1 MIDNPILNSPYHEPK
16 LYYKTNLEGELDY
29 EEKVK
34 GRRIFVPFMGGIP
47 KKRGIQE
54 EIFTFEEITKE
65 YENDTVNILR
75 REIKAWR
82 ELDYPNTTGIT
93 RDLLQ
98 FWFQN
103 PERIAVKKLF
113 FAQQEAIETA
123 IWINEVAEK
132 SNAGTSILSNI
143 KKANQNVSVEPS
155 EQLPRI
161 AFKMA
166 TGTGKTVVMA
176 ALILYHFLNR
186 QTYRQDT
193 RFADYFLAITPGITI
208 KDRLAVLKVD
218 VSHSQK
224 NERNDYYAIRDL
236 VPLKYQKQLPE
247 LNTKLVITNYHS
259 FEPRNLQGNK
269 KSPLD
274 GKITGKDENGKNN
287 IQNPKESISGV
298 IKRVL
303 KGFKIGKRLLVLN
316 DEAHHCYLPKSKTKT
331 KDTEG
336 DENAKAAIWFTGIAE
351 LGKKFKLTV
360 VYDLSATPY
369 YLQGSGYTPYTL
381 FDWVVSDFGLTEA
394 IESGLVKIPFLPHS
408 DDSQELTVPILSNLY
423 EHVKGDLSK
432 MGERAKKRKAKEK
445 GEELKEEATYLP
457 ALLKTALDQFYSHY
471 KEYADNLR
479 TKQEEKVNLFSR
491 PPVFIAVCNN
501 TAISKEVYKFLAGY
515 EVVET
520 DKKGNQTLQITQ
532 GKYELFSNYDQ
543 LGMLKKKIPTI
554 LIDSEALDNAGQI
567 NDDFKKSFSK
577 EIEEF
582 KNEYA
587 QIYGKATAEKIT
599 DGDILR
605 EVVNTV
611 GQQGKLGA
619 HIRCVVSVSMLTEG
633 WDANTVTHIMGLR
646 AFGSQLLCEQVAGR
660 ALRRMNYHLQDY
672 DKDGNITTDK
682 RKSVIQK
689 FPPEYAH
696 IIGVPFKLFKKG
708 TGATNVDIPDFTQ
721 IKAIKER
728 KKYEIKF
735 PNIDGY
741 RIEYQG
747 DDITFDFSEIED
759 FELDGSKRP
768 TQTITK
774 NAVSDATEVLQIT
787 DVLEQRTQTI
797 IYSITKKLI
806 QFHFSDE
813 ERKPDFQKFNALK
826 EVVNY
831 WYHHKI
837 KLIHYTNPEHKKL
850 IDYEDEKT
858 VTDHIQKGIN
868 RHQNTIENIKP
879 VFNVN
884 REGSTSH
891 VHGMT
896 TKEVFATQKSHV
908 NYVVMDSGWEGIAA
922 KALEELSE
930 VESYVKNN
938 FLYFSIPYVQ
948 EGKEKRYYPDFI
960 ARIKTK
966 KGKHVNL
973 IIEITGFNKDK
984 VEKRH
989 FVENRWLPA
998 INSVVEKNNELPWYF
1013 VEIADDIR
1021 NVKNELVEKFKQIDL
1036 K

>member
-1 MIDNPILNSPYHEPK
+1 MTDNPILNSPYHQPK
-16 LYYKTNLEGELDY
+16 LHYNTNLEGELDY
-29 EEKVK
+29 EDRVK
-34 GRRIFVPFMGGIP
+34 GRRIFVPFIGGIP
-47 KKRGIQE
+47 KKQGSQKE
-54 EIFTFEEITKE
+54 MFSFEELTQE
-65 YENDTVNILR
+65 YKNHIVNILR
-75 REIKAWR
+75 TEIQAWR
-82 ELDYPNTTGIT
+82 VENYPNTTGVT

-98 FWFQN
+98 FWFEN
-103 PERIAVKKLF
+103 PERVAIKKLF

-123 IWINEVAEK
+123 IWLNEVAHK
-132 SNAGTSILSNI
+132 SDVGNHILSQL
-143 KKANQNVSVEPS
+143 KKSQQKVSTES
-155 EQLPRI
+155 YQQLPRI

-208 KDRLAVLKVD
+208 KDRLGVLYVD
-218 VSHSQK
+218 ISTSK
-224 NERNDYYAIRDL
+224 KTERNDYYSVRDL
-236 VPLKYQKQLPE
+236 VPLKFQSQLPQ
-247 LNTKLVITNYHS
+247 LNQKLVITNYHS

-274 GKITGKDENGKNN
+274 GKIIGKDENGKE
-287 IQNPKESISGV
+287 IRQIAKEGINHI
-298 IKRVL
+298 IKRIL
-303 KGFKIGKRLLVLN
+303 GDFKVGKRLLVLN

-336 DENAKAAIWFTGIAE
+336 DENAKAAIWFTGITE
-351 LGKKFKLTV
+351 LGKKFKLTS

-394 IESGLVKIPFLPHS
+394 IESGLVKIPYLPQS
-408 DDSQELTVPILSNLY
+408 DDSQELTVPVLANLY

-445 GEELKEEATYLP
+445 GEKHKEEATNLP
-457 ALLKTALDQFYSHY
+457 SLLKTALDKFYSHY

-479 TKQEEKVNLFSR
+479 TKKEEKVNLFSR

-515 EVVET
+515 ELIQT
-520 DKKGNQTLQITQ
+520 DKDGNETAEITQ
-532 GKYELFSNYDQ
+532 GRYDLFSNYDEI
-543 LGMLKKKIPTI
+543 GRLKKKAPTI

-582 KNEYA
+582 KREYA
-587 QIYGKATAEKIT
+587 QLYGDETAKRLT

-611 GQQGKLGA
+611 GQAGKLGA

-660 ALRRMNYHLQDY
+660 ALRRMNYYLQDY
-672 DKDGNITTDK
+672 DKDGNPTTDK

-696 IIGVPFKLFKKG
+696 IIGVPFQLFKKG
-708 TGATNVDIPDFTQ
+708 TGATVVEVPDYTQ
-721 IKAIKER
+721 IKALKER
-728 KKYEIKF
+728 KNYEITF

-741 RIEYQG
+741 RIDYQG
-747 DDITFDFSEIED
+747 DDITFDFSEIEN
-759 FELDGSKRP
+759 FELDGSKNP
-768 TQTITK
+768 TQTTMQT
-774 NAVSDATEVLQIT
+774 AVSDRIET
-787 DVLEQRTQTI
+787 LEIKDILERRTQSI
-797 IYSITKKLI
+797 IYSLTKKLI
-806 QFHFSDE
+806 EFHFSDE
-813 ERKPDFQKFNALK
+813 EKKPDFKKFNDLK
-826 EVVNY
+826 EVVKY
-831 WYHHKI
+831 WYENKI

-850 IDYEDEKT
+850 IDYQNEKT
-858 VTDHIQKGIN
+858 VVDHIRKGIN
-868 RHQNTIENIKP
+868 RHHNTIQHIKP
-879 VFNVN
+879 IFNVN

-891 VHGMT
+891 VHGLT
-896 TKEVFATQKSHV
+896 TKEVFETTKSHI
-908 NYVVMDSGWEGIAA
+908 NYVVMDSGWEAIAA
-922 KALEELSE
+922 KAFEELEEIE
-930 VESYVKNN
+930 TYAKNN
-938 FLYFSIPYVQ
+938 FLYFSIPYIQ
-948 EGKEKRYYPDFI
+948 DGQEKRYYPDFI
-960 ARIKTK
+960 ARVKTK
-966 KGKHVNL
+966 NGKKFNL

-998 INSVVEKNNELPWYF
+998 INSVVEKYNELPWHF

-1021 NVKNELVEKFKQIDL
+1021 NVKNELLDTFEKINAL
-1036 K
+1036 